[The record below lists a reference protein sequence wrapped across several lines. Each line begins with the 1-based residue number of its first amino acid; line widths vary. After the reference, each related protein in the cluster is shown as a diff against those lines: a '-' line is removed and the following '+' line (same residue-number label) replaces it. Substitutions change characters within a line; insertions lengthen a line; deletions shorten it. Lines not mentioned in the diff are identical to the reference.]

1 MQKKRCSQ
9 WCIWGCS
16 GPPVSSKM
24 MLPPRREHSFHIST
38 CRSKVLQN
46 CSQWPSFEALWRP
59 KSATSPSKDPQK
71 KQQKINAICVA
82 PRTSKWPRN
91 GLKIDVGFLTI
102 FIFFASL
109 HAYCFQLAPERPKY
123 NFFFKS
129 VPPETTFLPLR
140 LNFLTIV
147 LTFFLCPLSFFD
159 EKQITRKIEKWK
171 QNYTDC
177 EYSTDC
183 FGVRR
188 CHAAGVFN
196 NILKLFRI

>member
-71 KQQKINAICVA
+71 KQQKINAIFVA

-91 GLKIDVGFLTI
+91 GLKIDVGF
-102 FIFFASL
+102 FYVFHFFWECACLLLSIG
-109 HAYCFQLAPERPKY
+109 PRTPK
-123 NFFFKS
+123 
-129 VPPETTFLPLR
+129 VQ
-140 LNFLTIV
+140 
-147 LTFFLCPLSFFD
+147 FFLQKCASRNHFSPSSAPFLNYCSYFFSLSALIFRWKTNYEED
-159 EKQITRKIEKWK
+159 RKMKTKLNDTE
-171 QNYTDC
+171 C
-177 EYSTDC
+177 EYSTNC

-196 NILKLFRI
+196 KYKK